1 MNNLDVSP
9 SFARSLVLDELFDL
23 TLYRTLR
30 PVAGQPLRKV
40 LDELIPVE
48 TRHME
53 FWRAFFHLSPQS
65 LGFGRKLKLGFL
77 YAAGRVFGDGAI
89 QLILEGIEVSGIRK
103 YLTVWEAAKGK
114 PLGEAVKDI
123 LKDEMGHEDELVL
136 AGSSRRMDPEKVRS
150 IFLGF
155 NDGCVEILGA
165 VTGFMAAFKDPAH
178 VLAASVLVAFAGA
191 LSMAAGAW
199 AAVESETEVFA
210 TEDAKRRFMSDGS
223 AGGTPPGSPW
233 SACWVVGISYFV
245 GAAVPVAPAFLG
257 AHGLGWIV
265 ASAGAA
271 VVAVSVILS
280 FLTGMAVRRRI
291 AINLVVVFLAVGL
304 SWAAG
309 LMAGR
314 FWGITL

>member
-1 MNNLDVSP
+1 
-9 SFARSLVLDELFDL
+9 
-23 TLYRTLR
+23 
-30 PVAGQPLRKV
+30 
-40 LDELIPVE
+40 
-48 TRHME
+48 
-53 FWRAFFHLSPQS
+53 
-65 LGFGRKLKLGFL
+65 
-77 YAAGRVFGDGAI
+77 
-89 QLILEGIEVSGIRK
+89 
-103 YLTVWEAAKGK
+103 
-114 PLGEAVKDI
+114 
-123 LKDEMGHEDELVL
+123 MGHEDELVL
-136 AGSSRRMDPEKVRS
+136 AGSSPRMDPEKVRS

-199 AAVESETEVFA
+199 AAVESETEVFSM
-210 TEDAKRRFMSDGS
+210 EDAKRRFMSDGA
-223 AGGTPPGSPW
+223 AGRTPPGNPW
-233 SACWVVGISYFV
+233 SAGSIVGISYFV

-257 AHGLGWIV
+257 AHGLVWIV
-265 ASAGAA
+265 ASAGTA

-291 AINLVVVFLAVGL
+291 AINLVVVSLAVGL

-309 LMAGR
+309 LLAGR